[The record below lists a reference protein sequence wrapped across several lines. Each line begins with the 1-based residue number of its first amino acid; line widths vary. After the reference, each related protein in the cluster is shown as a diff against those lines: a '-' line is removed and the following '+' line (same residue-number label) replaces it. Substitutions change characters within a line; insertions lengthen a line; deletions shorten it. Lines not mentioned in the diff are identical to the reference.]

1 MSMQKKRLLSIGVV
15 SLLFVVIYF
24 GINQIWPIVGIDW
37 KETFYPAAR
46 AVLQGKSPYLVPT
59 LRNAPWTILLL
70 LPFALFSETAG
81 GILFFIVSFGLYA
94 WTAYR
99 LKASRIALAVFLL
112 SPPVVYGL
120 KMLNVDVFVLIGFTL
135 PASIGLFFVLIKPQ
149 MGIAMIPF
157 WLVKAYQQ
165 GGVKQAVQT
174 FMPVTIAL
182 ALSFVLFGNWL
193 SGKQTDLLVSFW
205 NASLWPWAIPIGVV
219 LLALAL
225 RDLRDDFAMAASPF
239 LSPYLAYH
247 SWVSVLAGLI
257 RHDFEFMIAVGAMWF
272 VAALKALGFA

>member
-1 MSMQKKRLLSIGVV
+1 MQKKRLLLIGVV

-46 AVLQGKSPYLVPT
+46 AVLDGKSPYRVPT

-81 GILFFIVSFGLYA
+81 GILFFIVSLGLYA

-174 FMPVTIAL
+174 FMPATIAL
-182 ALSFVLFGNWL
+182 ALSFLLFGNWL
-193 SGKQTDLLVSFW
+193 SGKQADLLVSFW

>member
-1 MSMQKKRLLSIGVV
+1 MQKKRLLSIGVV

-46 AVLQGKSPYLVPT
+46 AVLEGKSPYLVPT

-182 ALSFVLFGNWL
+182 ALSFLLFGNWL